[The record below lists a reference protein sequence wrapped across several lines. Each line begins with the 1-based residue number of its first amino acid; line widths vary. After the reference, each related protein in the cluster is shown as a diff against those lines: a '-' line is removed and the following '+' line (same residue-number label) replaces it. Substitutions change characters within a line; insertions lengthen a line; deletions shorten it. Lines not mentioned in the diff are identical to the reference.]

1 VKPEIIDAKPVIS
14 GGDHPTAPRL
24 AFELL
29 ESKFHAP
36 VTRPGI
42 VARTAL
48 VDRLAAAQ
56 APVVTVVAP
65 PGYGKTT
72 LLAQL
77 AERVWPRVAWVSCDD
92 GDNDPVVLLSA
103 LAVALDRIEP
113 IDPAVFWALAS
124 SGAGIT
130 AVPRFVSAI
139 ASMRLPVTVVLDH
152 TEAVTNKGCLNTIA
166 ELVLHLPLG
175 WRFVLASR
183 TIAPL
188 PTARLRAQGG
198 IVEVGAE
205 DLAMGPEEASSLLE
219 GAGVRPDMAST
230 SELVQRTEGW
240 PTGLYIAALAI
251 RAGTRQSEAGLTFT
265 GDDRF
270 MGDYLRSEL
279 LDRVSGSEV
288 SFLTRTAV
296 LDRMCGSLCDAIL
309 DATGSGRVLEQMESR
324 NLLVVPL
331 DRRREWYRYHHL
343 FRDLLQAE
351 LRRREPDLVR
361 DLHSRA
367 AAWYEANAMP
377 EAAIEHAQ
385 AAGDN
390 DCVARLVLE
399 HAQPA
404 WAGGRV
410 VTVLRWMEW
419 LRDATSAE
427 HYGAIAVHGSLIFA
441 LLGHPSA
448 AERWAAAA
456 ERGPS
461 AGTLPDGSTMEGTLA
476 YLRAIL
482 CRAGVDEMRR
492 DAQIAWEGLSPASPY
507 RATML
512 HTEGISHLVQG
523 DHDKAD
529 PILAHAFDVATG
541 ANALPL
547 AALILA
553 ERCIVAA
560 QRDRWT
566 EVATLAQRA
575 VALVEDGRFEDYW
588 TSALVYA
595 WAARDALHRRDLPMA
610 RYYVGRAARLRPLLT
625 YALPVVSVQALLE
638 LTRSYIALA
647 DPGGAGA
654 VLRQVHDILQQR
666 PDLGVLP
673 GQAEELD
680 SRLAKI
686 KAVAVGAS
694 SFTAAELRL
703 LPLLPTHLSFQEIGE
718 RLYLSKNTVKT
729 QAYSVYRKL
738 GVSSRSGAVTRTHE
752 LGLDALLGPGG
763 FGRGGSPAVRV
774 IEAGSRQVGDQM
786 IAAGLVDRSAL
797 DAAISSASWPPASMV
812 SLPTMV
818 SAWRRRA

>member
-1 VKPEIIDAKPVIS
+1 MKPETVDAPPVIS
-14 GGDHPTAPRL
+14 GGDHRTAPRL

-29 ESKFHAP
+29 ESKFHPP
-36 VTRPGI
+36 VPRPGI

-48 VDRLAAAQ
+48 VDRLATAQ
-56 APVVTVVAP
+56 APVIAVVAP

-72 LLAQL
+72 LLAQW
-77 AERVWPRVAWVSCDD
+77 AEGVWPRVAWVSCDD

-113 IDPAVFWALAS
+113 IDPTVFWALTS

-130 AVPRFVSAI
+130 VVPKFVSAVS
-139 ASMRLPVTVVLDH
+139 SMRLPVTLVLDH
-152 TEAVTNKGCLNTIA
+152 TEAVTNKRCLNTIA
-166 ELVLHLPLG
+166 ELALHLPLG
-175 WRFVLASR
+175 WQFAVASR
-183 TIAPL
+183 TKVPL

-198 IVEVGAE
+198 ILEVGAE
-205 DLAMGPEEASSLLE
+205 DLAMSQEEASSLLE
-219 GAGVRPDMAST
+219 GAGVQPDAAT

-251 RAGTRQSEAGLTFT
+251 RAGTRQSEAGFTFT

-309 DATGSGRVLEQMESR
+309 GTTASARVLEQMESR

-343 FRDLLQAE
+343 FRELLQAE

-361 DLHSRA
+361 DLHFRA
-367 AAWYEANAMP
+367 AEWYEANAMP

-390 DCVARLVLE
+390 DRVARLVLE
-399 HAQPA
+399 LAQPV

-410 VTVLRWMEW
+410 ETVLRWMEW

-441 LLGHPSA
+441 LLGQPSA
-448 AERWAAAA
+448 AERWGAAA
-456 ERGPS
+456 ERVSS
-461 AGTLPDGSTMEGTLA
+461 AGTLPDGSTMEGTMA

-482 CRAGVDEMRR
+482 CRDGVDEMRR

-512 HTEGISHLVQG
+512 HTEGISYLVQD
-523 DHDKAD
+523 DHDRAD

-566 EVATLAQRA
+566 EVTALAQRA
-575 VALVEDGRFEDYW
+575 VTVVEAGRFEDYW

-595 WAARDALHRRDLPMA
+595 WAARAALHGGDMPKA
-610 RYYVGRAARLRPLLT
+610 RYYIGRAARLRPLLT

-638 LTRSYIALA
+638 LARCYIALA
-647 DPGGAGA
+647 DPGGAAA
-654 VLRQVHDILQQR
+654 VLGQIRDILQQR

-673 GQAEELD
+673 ALAGELQ

-694 SFTAAELRL
+694 ALTAAELRL
-703 LPLLPTHLSFQEIGE
+703 LPLLSTHLSFREIGE
-718 RLYLSKNTVKT
+718 RLYLSSNTVKT

-738 GVSSRSGAVTRTHE
+738 GVSSRSGAVTRARE
-752 LGLDALLGPGG
+752 LGLD
-763 FGRGGSPAVRV
+763 
-774 IEAGSRQVGDQM
+774 
-786 IAAGLVDRSAL
+786 GL
-797 DAAISSASWPPASMV
+797 
-812 SLPTMV
+812 
-818 SAWRRRA
+818 

>member
-1 VKPEIIDAKPVIS
+1 MKPEIIDVPPVIS
-14 GGDHPTAPRL
+14 GGDHGTAPRL

-29 ESKFHAP
+29 ESKFHPP
-36 VTRPGI
+36 VARPGI
-42 VARTAL
+42 VARAAL
-48 VDRLAAAQ
+48 VNRLAAAQ
-56 APVVTVVAP
+56 APVITLVAP

-72 LLAQL
+72 LLAQW

-130 AVPRFVSAI
+130 VVPKFVSAI
-139 ASMRLPVTVVLDH
+139 KSMRLPVTVVLDH
-152 TEAVTNKGCLNTIA
+152 VEAVTNKRCLNAIA
-166 ELVLHLPLG
+166 ELALHLPLG
-175 WRFVLASR
+175 WQFALASR
-183 TIAPL
+183 TKVPL
-188 PTARLRAQGG
+188 PTARLRVQGG
-198 IVEVGAE
+198 IVEVGAD
-205 DLAMGPEEASSLLE
+205 DLAMSPEEASSLLE
-219 GAGVRPDMAST
+219 GAGVKPDVAST

-251 RAGTRQSEAGLTFT
+251 RAGTRQSEVGFTFT
-265 GDDRF
+265 GDDRY

-309 DATGSGRVLEQMESR
+309 GATASGRVLEEMESR

-343 FRDLLQAE
+343 FRELLQAE

-367 AAWYEANAMP
+367 AEWYEANAMP

-385 AAGDN
+385 AAGDH
-390 DCVARLVLE
+390 DRVARLVLE
-399 HAQPA
+399 LAQPV

-410 VTVLRWMEW
+410 QTVLRWMEW

-441 LLGHPSA
+441 LLGQPGA

-456 ERGPS
+456 ERVSS
-461 AGTLPDGSTMEGTLA
+461 AGTLPDGSTMESTLA

-482 CRAGVDEMRR
+482 SRDGVDEMRR

-512 HTEGISHLVQG
+512 HTEGISYLVQG
-523 DHDKAD
+523 DHDRAD

-553 ERCIVAA
+553 ERCVVAA
-560 QRDRWT
+560 QRDRWA

-575 VALVEDGRFEDYW
+575 VAIVEAGRFEDYW

-595 WAARDALHRRDLPMA
+595 WAARAALHRGDIPKA

-638 LTRSYIALA
+638 LARAYIALA
-647 DPGGAGA
+647 DPGGSAA
-654 VLRQVHDILQQR
+654 VLGQVQEILQQR

-673 GQAEELD
+673 KLAEELQ
-680 SRLAKI
+680 SKLAKI

-694 SFTAAELRL
+694 SLTAAELRL
-703 LPLLPTHLSFQEIGE
+703 LPLLSTHLSFREIGE
-718 RLYLSKNTVKT
+718 RLHLSSNTVKT

-738 GVSSRSGAVTRTHE
+738 GVSSRSGAVTRTRE
-752 LGLDALLGPGG
+752 LGLD
-763 FGRGGSPAVRV
+763 
-774 IEAGSRQVGDQM
+774 
-786 IAAGLVDRSAL
+786 GL
-797 DAAISSASWPPASMV
+797 
-812 SLPTMV
+812 
-818 SAWRRRA
+818 

>member
-1 VKPEIIDAKPVIS
+1 MWRLTGGTFGRVEPQITDAPPVIS
-14 GGDHPTAPRL
+14 GADHRTASRL

-29 ESKFHAP
+29 ESKFHPPAA
-36 VTRPGI
+36 RPGI
-42 VARTAL
+42 VARMAL
-48 VDRLAAAQ
+48 VDRLATAQ
-56 APVVTVVAP
+56 APVITIVAP

-72 LLAQL
+72 LLAQW

-92 GDNDPVVLLSA
+92 ADNDPVVLLSA

-113 IDPAVFWALAS
+113 IDPSVFWALTS

-130 AVPRFVSAI
+130 VVPRFVSAI
-139 ASMRLPVTVVLDH
+139 ASMRPPVTVVLDH

-166 ELVLHLPLG
+166 ELALHLPLG
-175 WRFVLASR
+175 WQFALASR
-183 TIAPL
+183 TKVPL

-198 IVEVGAE
+198 IVEVGTE
-205 DLAMGPEEASSLLE
+205 DLAMSPEEASSLLE
-219 GAGVRPDMAST
+219 SAGVKPGAASA
-230 SELVQRTEGW
+230 SELLQRTEGW

-251 RAGTRQSEAGLTFT
+251 RAGQRQSEAGFTFT

-279 LDRVSGSEV
+279 LDRVSDGEV

-309 DATGSGRVLEQMESR
+309 GATESGRVLEQMESR

-343 FRDLLQAE
+343 FRELLQAE

-361 DLHSRA
+361 DLHFRA

-390 DCVARLVLE
+390 DRVARLVLE
-399 HAQPA
+399 LAQPV

-410 VTVLRWMEW
+410 ETVLRWMEW
-419 LRDATSAE
+419 LKDATSAE

-441 LLGHPSA
+441 LLGQPST

-456 ERGPS
+456 ERVS
-461 AGTLPDGSTMEGTLA
+461 STGTLPDGSTMEATLA

-482 CRAGVDEMRR
+482 SRDGVDEMRR
-492 DAQIAWEGLSPASPY
+492 DARIAWEGLSPASPY

-512 HTEGISHLVQG
+512 HTEGISYLVQG
-523 DHDKAD
+523 DHDRAD

-560 QRDRWT
+560 HRDRWT

-575 VALVEDGRFEDYW
+575 VALVEAGRFEDYW

-595 WAARDALHRRDLPMA
+595 WAARAALHRGDIPRA
-610 RYYVGRAARLRPLLT
+610 QHCVGRAARLRPLLT
-625 YALPVVSVQALLE
+625 YALPIVSVQALLE
-638 LTRSYIALA
+638 LARSYIALA
-647 DPGGAGA
+647 DPGGAVA
-654 VLRQVHDILQQR
+654 VLGQAHDILQQR

-673 GQAEELD
+673 RQAEELQ

-686 KAVAVGAS
+686 TAVADGAS
-694 SFTAAELRL
+694 SLTAAELRL
-703 LPLLPTHLSFQEIGE
+703 LPLLPTHLSFREIGE
-718 RLYLSKNTVKT
+718 RLYLSTNTVKT

-738 GVSSRSGAVTRTHE
+738 GVSSRSEAVTRTRQ
-752 LGLDALLGPGG
+752 LGLDA
-763 FGRGGSPAVRV
+763 S
-774 IEAGSRQVGDQM
+774 
-786 IAAGLVDRSAL
+786 
-797 DAAISSASWPPASMV
+797 
-812 SLPTMV
+812 
-818 SAWRRRA
+818 

>member
-1 VKPEIIDAKPVIS
+1 MKPEIIDAPPVIS
-14 GGDHPTAPRL
+14 GADHRTAPRL

-29 ESKFHAP
+29 ESKFHPPTA
-36 VTRPGI
+36 RPGI

-48 VDRLAAAQ
+48 VDRLATAQ
-56 APVVTVVAP
+56 APVITIAAP

-72 LLAQL
+72 LLAQW
-77 AERVWPRVAWVSCDD
+77 AERVGPRVAWVSCDD

-113 IDPAVFWALAS
+113 IDPSVFWVLTS

-130 AVPRFVSAI
+130 VVPRFVSAI
-139 ASMRLPVTVVLDH
+139 ASMRPPVTVVLDH

-166 ELVLHLPLG
+166 ELALHLPLG
-175 WRFVLASR
+175 WQFALASR
-183 TIAPL
+183 TKVPL

-205 DLAMGPEEASSLLE
+205 DLAMSPEEASSLLE
-219 GAGVRPDMAST
+219 GAGVKPGAVSA
-230 SELVQRTEGW
+230 SELLQRTEGW

-251 RAGTRQSEAGLTFT
+251 RAGTRQSEAGFTFT

-279 LDRVSGSEV
+279 LDRVSDGEV

-309 DATGSGRVLEQMESR
+309 GATESGRVLEQMESR

-343 FRDLLQAE
+343 FRELLQAE
-351 LRRREPDLVR
+351 LRRREPDLVH
-361 DLHSRA
+361 DLHFRA
-367 AAWYEANAMP
+367 AVWYEANAMP

-390 DCVARLVLE
+390 DRVARLVLE
-399 HAQPA
+399 LAQPV

-410 VTVLRWMEW
+410 ETVLRWMEW
-419 LRDATSAE
+419 LKDATSAE

-441 LLGHPSA
+441 LLGQPSA

-456 ERGPS
+456 ERVS
-461 AGTLPDGSTMEGTLA
+461 STGTLPDGSTMEATLA

-482 CRAGVDEMRR
+482 SRDGVGEMRR
-492 DAQIAWEGLSPASPY
+492 DARIAWEGLSPASPY

-512 HTEGISHLVQG
+512 HTEGISYLVQG
-523 DHDKAD
+523 DHDRAD

-560 QRDRWT
+560 HRDRWT
-566 EVATLAQRA
+566 DVATLAQRA
-575 VALVEDGRFEDYW
+575 VALVEAGRFEDYW

-595 WAARDALHRRDLPMA
+595 WAARAALHRGDIPQA
-610 RYYVGRAARLRPLLT
+610 QHCVGRAARLRPLLT

-638 LTRSYIALA
+638 LARSYIGLA
-647 DPGGAGA
+647 DPGGAVA
-654 VLRQVHDILQQR
+654 VLGQAHDILQQR

-673 GQAEELD
+673 RQAEELQ

-686 KAVAVGAS
+686 TAVADGAS
-694 SFTAAELRL
+694 SLTAAELRL
-703 LPLLPTHLSFQEIGE
+703 LPLLPTHLSFREIGE
-718 RLYLSKNTVKT
+718 RLYLSTNTVKT

-738 GVSSRSGAVTRTHE
+738 GVSSRSEAVTRTRQ
-752 LGLDALLGPGG
+752 LGLDAP
-763 FGRGGSPAVRV
+763 
-774 IEAGSRQVGDQM
+774 
-786 IAAGLVDRSAL
+786 
-797 DAAISSASWPPASMV
+797 
-812 SLPTMV
+812 
-818 SAWRRRA
+818 

>member
-1 VKPEIIDAKPVIS
+1 MPPIIS
-14 GGDHPTAPRL
+14 GGDHGTAPRL

-29 ESKFHAP
+29 ESKFHPP
-36 VTRPGI
+36 VARPGI
-42 VARTAL
+42 VARAAL
-48 VDRLAAAQ
+48 VNRLAAAQ
-56 APVVTVVAP
+56 APVITIVAP

-72 LLAQL
+72 LLAQW
-77 AERVWPRVAWVSCDD
+77 AELVWPRVAWVSCDD

-130 AVPRFVSAI
+130 VVPKFVSAI
-139 ASMRLPVTVVLDH
+139 TSMRLPVTLVLDH
-152 TEAVTNKGCLNTIA
+152 VEAVTNKRCLNTIA
-166 ELVLHLPLG
+166 ELALHLPLG
-175 WRFVLASR
+175 WQFALASR
-183 TIAPL
+183 TKVPL
-188 PTARLRAQGG
+188 PTARLRVQGG
-198 IVEVGAE
+198 IVEVGAD
-205 DLAMGPEEASSLLE
+205 DLAMSPEEASSLLE
-219 GAGVRPDMAST
+219 GAGVKPDVAST

-251 RAGTRQSEAGLTFT
+251 RAGTRQSEVGFTFT
-265 GDDRF
+265 GDDRY

-309 DATGSGRVLEQMESR
+309 SATASGRVLEEMESR

-343 FRDLLQAE
+343 FRELLQAE

-367 AAWYEANAMP
+367 AEWYEANAMP

-385 AAGDN
+385 AAGDH
-390 DCVARLVLE
+390 DRVARLVLE
-399 HAQPA
+399 LAQPV

-410 VTVLRWMEW
+410 QTVLRWMEW

-441 LLGHPSA
+441 LLGQPSA

-456 ERGPS
+456 ERVSS
-461 AGTLPDGSTMEGTLA
+461 AGTLPDGSTMESTLA

-482 CRAGVDEMRR
+482 SRDGVDEMRR

-512 HTEGISHLVQG
+512 HTEGISYLVQG
-523 DHDKAD
+523 DHDRAD

-553 ERCIVAA
+553 ERCIVSA
-560 QRDRWT
+560 QRDRWA

-575 VALVEDGRFEDYW
+575 VTIVEAGRFEDYW

-595 WAARDALHRRDLPMA
+595 WAARAALHRGDIPKA

-638 LTRSYIALA
+638 LARAYIALA
-647 DPGGAGA
+647 DPGGSAA
-654 VLRQVHDILQQR
+654 VLGQVHEILQQR

-673 GQAEELD
+673 KLAEELQ
-680 SRLAKI
+680 SKLAKI

-694 SFTAAELRL
+694 SLTAAELRL
-703 LPLLPTHLSFQEIGE
+703 LPLLSTHLSFREIGE
-718 RLYLSKNTVKT
+718 RLHLSSNTVKT

-738 GVSSRSGAVTRTHE
+738 GVSSRSGAVTRTRE
-752 LGLDALLGPGG
+752 LGLD
-763 FGRGGSPAVRV
+763 
-774 IEAGSRQVGDQM
+774 
-786 IAAGLVDRSAL
+786 GL
-797 DAAISSASWPPASMV
+797 
-812 SLPTMV
+812 
-818 SAWRRRA
+818 